1 MKTFG
6 YSPEIIMPKTF
17 AIILFLNSFKILLS
31 QKTYGNMVVRNNF
44 EEVSPHFKTSYL
56 TVYPKDKVN
65 LKGNPLV
72 IGCYGGVVKM

>member
-1 MKTFG
+1 
-6 YSPEIIMPKTF
+6 
-17 AIILFLNSFKILLS
+17 
-31 QKTYGNMVVRNNF
+31 MVVRNNF

-72 IGCYGGVVKM
+72 IGRYGEWSKCNINTTNTKRLCSLVPRYTVHKQSYWESY